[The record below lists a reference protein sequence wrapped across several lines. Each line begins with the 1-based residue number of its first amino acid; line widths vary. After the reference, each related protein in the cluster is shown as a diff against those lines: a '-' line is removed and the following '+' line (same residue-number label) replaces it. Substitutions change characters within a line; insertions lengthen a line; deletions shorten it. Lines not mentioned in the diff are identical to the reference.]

1 MRLWMV
7 KRKEARGLHPLG
19 EMGFGVKVK
28 SRRTEKIVGIFS
40 SPGLC

>member
-1 MRLWMV
+1 MRLWAV
-7 KRKEARGLHPLG
+7 KSKEARGLHPLG

-28 SRRTEKIVGIFS
+28 SRTEKIVGIFS